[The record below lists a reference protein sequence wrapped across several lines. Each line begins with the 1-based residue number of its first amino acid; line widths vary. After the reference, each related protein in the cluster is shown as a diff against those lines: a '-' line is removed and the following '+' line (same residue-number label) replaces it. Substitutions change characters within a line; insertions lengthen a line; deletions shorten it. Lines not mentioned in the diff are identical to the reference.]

1 VSGRS
6 KKRASRKKKSPW
18 YESAWLS
25 GLLLVAVAAFLGL
38 SLTGGV
44 GPWWHV
50 FSGDPQERGQIG
62 DLHDPTNPGGVV
74 GSIMSV
80 GLHGVFGG
88 LWCWVFPAYLLVL
101 GVGFLTGKNAT
112 LKPWLLRCI
121 PLWLATSA
129 WIAQPTGL
137 FPGDSGPRY
146 GGIVGYYLGQ
156 GFHWLFGDWGAP
168 ILLSVVL
175 LAVILVVFKPWLGWI
190 PGLADGFGSFL
201 LTLGRGLGL
210 VLLWPLRRLG
220 QGLLWLLRLPG
231 RLLEDLR
238 ERMAE
243 RKEARRKEAESRSET
258 ATESMAEL
266 RADGDSEQAGERN
279 SQKRRRHHTEPG
291 PGDEGAGDDDPLDDG
306 HRDDDDA
313 PWDDLEDDSG
323 FLPDDDLQDGP
334 GSETEELHLP
344 GATGEFMGDGEAP
357 VASEEDG
364 RQTSG
369 KPRKKKRR
377 KSGPA
382 KLPGLELL
390 TPAGPE
396 TQPLTTAEL
405 DAAADLLEATLRSFG
420 VEGEIKDVRPGP
432 VVTTFEFQPG
442 IGIKVSQIV
451 QRSDD
456 LALAMRARSLRMEAP
471 IPGKAAVGIEIP
483 NPVARM
489 VRLREVLELVDDSD
503 RDPLTV
509 VLGKDVVGRPVS
521 IDIASL
527 PHLLVAGST
536 GSGKSVCLNAMIS
549 NLLLRNTP
557 DTLRMVLIDPKML
570 EMSVYNGI
578 PHLLLPVVTDPK
590 EALKALQW
598 MVAQMEFR
606 YRSLA
611 KHSVRNIKQYNDK
624 VARGEVVDSDGQ
636 KVTEPMPYFLTI
648 VDELADL
655 MLQLGKDL
663 EDLITRLAQKAR
675 AVGIHLILATQR
687 PSVDVLTGVIKA
699 NIPCRI
705 AFRVI
710 QMNDSRTI
718 LDMKGAE
725 QLLGHGDMLYLQPGR
740 ALPVRVHGSFI
751 DVDECEA
758 ISGHWNQ
765 YEDLTDEID
774 LLTKPDGSGGMH
786 TGEDDLF
793 EEAMRIVVQHQSG
806 STSLLQRRLRIG
818 YTRAGRL
825 MDMLE
830 EAGIV
835 GPFTGSKARDVL
847 LRPDDLPD
855 PGET

>member
-1 VSGRS
+1 VSGRKQ
-6 KKRASRKKKSPW
+6 KKARRKGKTAW
-18 YESAWLS
+18 YESDWLS
-25 GLLLVAVAAFLGL
+25 GLLLLAMAAYLGL

-44 GPWWHV
+44 GPWWNRVAGH
-50 FSGDPQERGQIG
+50 GQG
-62 DLHDPTNPGGVV
+62 QLLNPDNPGGVV
-74 GSIMSV
+74 GSVMSV

-88 LWCWVFPAYLLVL
+88 LWCWVFPVILAVL
-101 GVGFLTGKNAT
+101 GLGYLTRKNQI
-112 LKPWLLRCI
+112 LKPWLLRAI
-121 PLWLATSA
+121 PLWIASAA
-129 WIAQPTGL
+129 WIAQPGGPFSTETGA
-137 FPGDSGPRY
+137 RY
-146 GGIVGYYLGQ
+146 GGIVGYFVAQ
-156 GFHWLFGDWGAP
+156 GFHKLFGLWGAH
-168 ILLSVVL
+168 IFLTVFL
-175 LAVILVVFKPWLGWI
+175 LAVILIVFRPWLGWI

-201 LTLGRGLGL
+201 VQLGRGLAALVAWPVRGMGRGL
-210 VLLWPLRRLG
+210 AALS
-220 QGLLWLLRLPG
+220 RLPG
-231 RLLEDLR
+231 ILADRVR
-238 ERMAE
+238 EHRSRRRDVAEAAMATRRQASAE
-243 RKEARRKEAESRSET
+243 GPAAAEAASP
-258 ATESMAEL
+258 
-266 RADGDSEQAGERN
+266 GEP
-279 SQKRRRHHTEPG
+279 RRRHHLPEPAA
-291 PGDEGAGDDDPLDDG
+291 DE
-306 HRDDDDA
+306 
-313 PWDDLEDDSG
+313 
-323 FLPDDDLQDGP
+323 
-334 GSETEELHLP
+334 ETPAEVPPVPAEPPAEELVLP
-344 GATGEFMGDGEAP
+344 GASGEFMGEGEAP
-357 VASEEDG
+357 LAVEDQGETAS
-364 RQTSG
+364 R
-369 KPRKKKRR
+369 PRLKKKKR
-377 KSGPA
+377 KSGPVI
-382 KLPGLELL
+382 LPQVDLL

-396 TQPLTTAEL
+396 TQSISTAEL

-420 VEGEIKDVRPGP
+420 VEGEVKDVRPGP

-442 IGIKVSQIV
+442 HGIKVSQIV

-456 LALAMRARSLRMEAP
+456 LALAMRARSIRMEAP

-483 NPVARM
+483 NPVAKM
-489 VRLREVLELVDDSD
+489 VRLREVVESVSEDS
-503 RDPLTV
+503 RNPLQV

-536 GSGKSVCLNAMIS
+536 GSGKSVCLNALIS

-598 MVAQMEFR
+598 MVAQMEYR
-606 YRSLA
+606 YRNLA
-611 KHSVRNIKQYNDK
+611 KYGVRNIKQYNDK
-624 VARGEVVDSDGQ
+624 VARGEVFDADGE
-636 KVTEPMPYFLTI
+636 KITEPMPYFLTI

-687 PSVDVLTGVIKA
+687 PSVDVITGVIKA

-758 ISGHWNQ
+758 ISRHWSQ
-765 YEDLTDEID
+765 YAGITDEIT
-774 LLTKPDGSGGMH
+774 LNEKPGGGTMH
-786 TGEDDLF
+786 TGEDDMF
-793 EEAMRIVVQHQSG
+793 DEAMRVVVQHQSG

-830 EAGIV
+830 EAGVV

-847 LRPDDLPD
+847 IGPEDLPD
-855 PGET
+855 SMEGEA